1 MSALNDTCQFLKV
14 WLRRPLTI
22 GTVMP
27 SGQALARAIARQVP
41 LPTTLPILELG
52 AGTGAITAALLD
64 AGVPPDQLIAV
75 EREDVLFATLT
86 RRFPGIRAVRG
97 DATRLQDLLR
107 THGVSQVGA
116 VVSGLP
122 LVSLPAA
129 VCHAIIEQSLKV
141 MAPGAPF
148 VQFTY
153 ALASPID
160 RQAHGLDG
168 RRVDHIWANFPPAH
182 VWVYRRRS
190 EATIG

>member
-1 MSALNDTCQFLKV
+1 VSALNDTCQFLKV

-27 SGQALARAIARQVP
+27 SGQALARAIAHQVP

-64 AGVPPDQLIAV
+64 AGVPPDRLIAV
-75 EREDVLFATLT
+75 EREEALFATLT
-86 RRFPGIRAVRG
+86 KRFPGIKAIRG

-107 THGVSQVGA
+107 THGVTQVGA

-129 VCHAIIEQSLKV
+129 VCHAIVEQSLKV

-153 ALASPID
+153 AMASPID
-160 RQAHGLDG
+160 CRAHGLDG
-168 RRVDHIWANFPPAH
+168 RRIGYVWANFPPANI
-182 VWVYRRRS
+182 WVYRRQG
-190 EATIG
+190 EAAVG